1 MTFDFLPHIPK
12 VSIVILNWNGLQ
24 DTLACLES
32 LKAVDYP
39 SFEIILVDNGST
51 DGSPEKLASLVK
63 GNPKV
68 KLILSP
74 KNLGFSGGC
83 NVAIQRALDQGA
95 EYVLLLNN
103 DTHVNPRFLA
113 PLVRAALSDQK
124 IGIVGPK
131 VYYSNGQDC

>member
-12 VSIVILNWNGLQ
+12 VSIVILNWNGLK

-51 DGSPEKLASLVK
+51 DGSPEKLASLAK
-63 GNPKV
+63 ENPKIR
-68 KLILSP
+68 LILNS
-74 KNLGFSGGC
+74 KNLGFSKGY
-83 NVAIQRALDQGA
+83 NVAIQKALEHSA

-103 DTHVNPRFLA
+103 DTRVNPRFLA
-113 PLVRAALSDQK
+113 PLVR
-124 IGIVGPK
+124 
-131 VYYSNGQDC
+131 